1 MSANAGAGLNCLHPA
16 LALFGPACVLGRLE
30 PEEEDTLAG
39 VAPGRPSRECPVDTL
54 RREPPV
60 SNQTAAV
67 LIVAIALVGFYVLVG
82 YIVHKTGTTTGI
94 ADIGRAVA
102 DIISA
107 LTNKQS

>member
-1 MSANAGAGLNCLHPA
+1 M
-16 LALFGPACVLGRLE
+16 
-30 PEEEDTLAG
+30 
-39 VAPGRPSRECPVDTL
+39 
-54 RREPPV
+54 

-94 ADIGRAVA
+94 AEIGRAVA

-107 LTNKQS
+107 LMNRRS

>member
-1 MSANAGAGLNCLHPA
+1 M
-16 LALFGPACVLGRLE
+16 LAWPRAARLG
-30 PEEEDTLAG
+30 
-39 VAPGRPSRECPVDTL
+39 ECPVDTL
-54 RREPPV
+54 RREPLV

-82 YIVHKTGTTTGI
+82 YIVHRTGTTTGI

-107 LTNKQS
+107 LTGKRS

>member
-1 MSANAGAGLNCLHPA
+1 M
-16 LALFGPACVLGRLE
+16 
-30 PEEEDTLAG
+30 
-39 VAPGRPSRECPVDTL
+39 
-54 RREPPV
+54 

-107 LTNKQS
+107 LMSRRS

>member
-1 MSANAGAGLNCLHPA
+1 MPA
-16 LALFGPACVLGRLE
+16 WPRAARLG
-30 PEEEDTLAG
+30 
-39 VAPGRPSRECPVDTL
+39 ECPVDL

-94 ADIGRAVA
+94 ADIGCAVA

-107 LTNKQS
+107 LMNGKS